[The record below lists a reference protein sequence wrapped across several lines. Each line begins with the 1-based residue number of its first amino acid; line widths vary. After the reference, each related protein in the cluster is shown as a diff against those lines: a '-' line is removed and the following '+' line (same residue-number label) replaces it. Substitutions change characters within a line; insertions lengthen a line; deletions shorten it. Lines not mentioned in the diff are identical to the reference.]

1 MLLAPLQSR
10 SVRRRPSN
18 GMTLIEVCAVMAAN
32 AILVAVILS
41 ALYAL
46 GRADRS
52 YATRVEKLHGVNEL
66 SNQLREDL
74 HAALSLA
81 WNEDAGRLS
90 LVLPDEG
97 LVVYARQNDRWERRT
112 RPSDNVAA
120 SQPEQNGK
128 PGAGDLAAAFR
139 VPSQLKAT
147 ITPATATV
155 GAQIHVV
162 WRAKL
167 DADRD
172 RPSLPTPPELSV
184 TLGRDERVLHE

>member
-1 MLLAPLQSR
+1 MPSAKLKSR
-10 SVRRRPSN
+10 SVRRRPSD

-52 YATRVEKLHGVNEL
+52 YATRVEKLRGVSEL

-74 HAALSLA
+74 HAAQSLA
-81 WNEDAGRLS
+81 WNDAGELS

-112 RPSDNVAA
+112 RPSDDAAA
-120 SQPEQNGK
+120 SQPEQNGT
-128 PGAGDLAAAFR
+128 PGAGYLTAAFR

-162 WRAKL
+162 WRAEH